1 MVIKADGLAGGKGVV
16 IVQNQRDAA
25 GVIRHMMEGI
35 SFGNAGR
42 RIVIE
47 EFMQGEEVSVLAFCD
62 GHTVVPMVPSQDHKR
77 VGDGD
82 TGPILEAWELMR
94 RLLF

>member
-1 MVIKADGLAGGKGVV
+1 MQFFDDEQEALAYAEEQTFPLVIKADGLAGGKGVV

-62 GHTVVPMVPSQDHKR
+62 GIQSYPWC
-77 VGDGD
+77 
-82 TGPILEAWELMR
+82 LR
-94 RLLF
+94 RIING